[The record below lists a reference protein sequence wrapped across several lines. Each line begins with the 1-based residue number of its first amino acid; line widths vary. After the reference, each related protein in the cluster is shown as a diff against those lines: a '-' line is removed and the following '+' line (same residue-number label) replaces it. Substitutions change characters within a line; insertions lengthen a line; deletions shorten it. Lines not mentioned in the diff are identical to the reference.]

1 MEQWKSQLKEVEKS
15 IDGIKHNTK
24 DKYIIYQNSILEL
37 EELFYKLIQKMKN
50 GLVSQKNINALYE
63 LLDKVESVAEKHRN
77 EKKETLEMLNSFR
90 DKISKYSSDLDFLFE
105 KTIENINCNVDSDDI
120 LSKIHIFI
128 ATNLHIYSDI
138 PLFDDFSYKAD
149 LTDNQVISGIALN
162 DNEYSIKIKNQIK
175 KWIYLCELFKK
186 NNIENFKKM
195 NMITNYFHSIKNLLM
210 VVKSGNLCMMKHIIC
225 S

>member
-1 MEQWKSQLKEVEKS
+1 
-15 IDGIKHNTK
+15 
-24 DKYIIYQNSILEL
+24 
-37 EELFYKLIQKMKN
+37 
-50 GLVSQKNINALYE
+50 
-63 LLDKVESVAEKHRN
+63 
-77 EKKETLEMLNSFR
+77 MLNSFR

-162 DNEYSIKIKNQIK
+162 DNEYSIKN
-175 KWIYLCELFKK
+175 
-186 NNIENFKKM
+186 
-195 NMITNYFHSIKNLLM
+195 
-210 VVKSGNLCMMKHIIC
+210 
-225 S
+225 